1 MKLEHISK
9 YFFTIDTS
17 ENKSIEAE
25 EYNATQKS
33 SSIFS
38 SIIKVGMNYQ
48 EFMLEAVE
56 KLRPQIEIEDLNSY
70 KNLPYRLE
78 TSSNKQD
85 WDWDVATQIL
95 SKEKIDS
102 NRFDINT
109 AEDTPM
115 SAEMN
120 FNSPEGEYML
130 KHLSFTEAS
139 FKNIPKKS
147 LPEEFDVKQ
156 VIESGKNPGVN
167 TKNMHAM
174 GYTGKGVKVAIIDS
188 PILTEHSGIK
198 SSLKGYEIMN
208 TALAC
213 GNEAYFHGQAV
224 ADILCGDESGVA
236 PDSDLVYFAEN
247 SSKDRLQAL
256 KRIIEINKNSPP
268 EEKIKIL
275 SISWDFDEEEPE
287 YEEYSALLK
296 QLANDGVFICTAGFS
311 MQNESVNGVKIN
323 YGSLD
328 KKTANGNPDD
338 FSNYTGGSVFGDNTN
353 ALLIP
358 AGNRTVASAKDINQ
372 YRHDSQS
379 STSWTVPALSGF
391 YACALQCANENGVE
405 LTPEKFYILA
415 LETGVE
421 IKNNDE
427 SCGKAINAQALCE
440 KIIEL
445 AKQEHPFGL

>member
-17 ENKSIEAE
+17 KNNNIEAE
-25 EYNATQKS
+25 EYKVAQKS

-38 SIIKVGMNYQ
+38 SIIKVGMNYH

-56 KLRPQIEIEDLNSY
+56 KLRPQIEIEDFNSN
-70 KNLPYRLE
+70 KALPYRLE
-78 TSSNKQD
+78 GSSNKQD

-95 SKEKIDS
+95 SKEEIDS

-120 FNSPEGEYML
+120 FNNPEGEYML
-130 KHLSFTEAS
+130 KHLSFTEVS
-139 FKNIPKKS
+139 FKNIPKEN
-147 LPEEFDVKQ
+147 LPEGFDVKQ

-188 PILTEHSGIK
+188 PILTEHIGIK
-198 SSLKGYEIMN
+198 SSLKGYEVMD
-208 TALAC
+208 TALVR
-213 GNEAYFHGQAV
+213 GNDAHYHGQAV

-236 PDSDLVYFAEN
+236 PDSDLVYFTEN
-247 SSKDRLQAL
+247 SSEDRLQAL
-256 KRIIEINKNSPP
+256 KRIVEINKNSIP
-268 EEKIKIL
+268 EDKIKIL

-311 MQNESVNGVKIN
+311 MMNENVNGVRIN
-323 YGSLD
+323 YGSLN
-328 KKTANGNPDD
+328 KKSANGNPDD
-338 FSNYTGGSVFGDNTN
+338 FSNYTGHSGFGDDTN

-358 AGNRTVASAKDINQ
+358 AGDRTVASARDINQ

-421 IKNNDE
+421 IKNNGE
-427 SCGKAINAQALCE
+427 SRGKAINAQALCE
-440 KIIEL
+440 RIIEL
-445 AKQEHPFGL
+445 AKQEPSFGL